1 MSIQFATILPA
12 LAGAVTAAFTLVELA
27 PERAVDNRLRTS
39 KQLRWAV
46 ATLIGTSSAAT
57 TAALLLA
64 DGNASLPTPASA
76 APGLPVIGN
85 DGICGTCRRVLALGL
100 PKEGETVMGR
110 IWRCD
115 R

>member
-1 MSIQFATILPA
+1 MLLKI
-12 LAGAVTAAFTLVELA
+12 
-27 PERAVDNRLRTS
+27 DDRLSRTS